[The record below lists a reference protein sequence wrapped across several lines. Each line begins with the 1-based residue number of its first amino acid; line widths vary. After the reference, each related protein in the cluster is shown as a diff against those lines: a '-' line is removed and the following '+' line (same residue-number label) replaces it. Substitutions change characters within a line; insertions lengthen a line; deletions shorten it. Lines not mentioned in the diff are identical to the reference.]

1 MDIKF
6 DFLNKRR
13 NPSLIL
19 CNPNGEELYSLAM
32 AKNREISISLNEIS
46 ELTFELSKYKNS
58 EEITPYYDLIKTK
71 RIIKVEDFGQFIITN
86 VEISSDGITEVK
98 QVTCKGLEFELSSKN
113 LDILEGTYALYNPT
127 DTEKSLLHIL
137 IGYIPTWSIQEVD
150 SELWSTWR
158 TFDIKDNNIF
168 NFLMEEVQIAFDC
181 VFIFDTF
188 NRRIKVVKTSNLLKT
203 TDIYLS
209 NRNLMKELNISENAD
224 NITTALTV
232 YGDGDLSIRTV
243 NPLGTAT
250 IYDFSFFATEEW
262 MTKELIVAVNLWQ
275 QKIKN
280 AETTYANKLVAI
292 KNLTNELDTLKNEL
306 VNLEIE
312 KKALEQKHSLAVVAG
327 DNANCTIYSNQI
339 KAKDVEISSKK
350 TQIGAKENEITQTQS
365 ELTAIT
371 KGLSFESNFTK
382 DQLKELSNFIY
393 QSSTQNTNYST
404 TDLTTIEEQRQIMY
418 DLYNW
423 GKEQLSKSC
432 QPIWEF
438 EVDSINFLNLIEYKD
453 TINQLDLGCEITI
466 EVNKHNDLYAKA
478 ILIGYTLNLDDF
490 TELELKFSS
499 VLNYSSSTYTFDE
512 LFNTTASISKSFDF
526 ESPSWSMGKEAYS
539 KINEYINSALDLT
552 NQGIISSDNQE
563 FTMTNVG
570 IRGRELDPQTKAYKP
585 EQIWINKNTIA
596 FSDDGFNT
604 TKSALGKVTLPDGTK
619 GYGLI
624 ADYIVGRVLCG
635 QKLILENE
643 KSTFRVDGDKVYIKN
658 ADIVVTSDTGKEST
672 LEDALK
678 YASENGGSTAYYQ
691 STPPSNPREGDIWY
705 DTSNGNKPKVYINN
719 MWKDASDADIA
730 KLYEKANGIASD
742 LASNISQVYEDMSQM
757 EQAIKDGEIVIF
769 YQNTKPLIPPAKL
782 GDMWYDTTLVNGV
795 KKNEAWLVIQQNGNL
810 VWEKIKDAEVT
821 KALADASTAQ
831 ATADGKIK
839 SYYQTTAPTNMT
851 TKDYGD
857 LWFDTSNYNRPY
869 RWDGSKWVDIH
880 DTMVDQ
886 VSSDLSNA
894 LVGVYEDM
902 SEMQQAIKDGE
913 IIIYYQGTSPTS
925 PKEGDLWYDTANKNK
940 AYVYKNG
947 GWKSIQDQTVVDA
960 LQQAQ
965 NAQTTADGKIKT
977 YYQTTAPSG
986 LTTKDFGDLWF
997 DTDDSNHLYRWDGS
1011 KWVDVQDKKIDEIS
1025 SDLASN
1031 ISQVYKDMDSMKQA
1045 IQDGEIV
1052 IFYQSTKPSSP
1063 PAKEGDLWYDTANKN
1078 KAYLFTSNTW
1088 KSIQDQTVVDALKNA
1103 QSAQATA
1110 DSKIKTY
1117 WQTTTPTNMSPTDVG
1132 DLWIDTG
1139 NKNKLYRYN
1148 GSSWVSVQDGTIAE
1162 ISTKVD
1168 SVIDSSGNLIAS
1180 KMVGQILTGKSN
1192 IVCASATTTGNVLTL
1207 NENGIIVATRNSDG
1221 TINTSGAMTCITKDG
1236 IVADAIKSGGTIQ
1249 GITLK
1254 GSTIYGGDLAGV
1266 YSKISSAD
1274 PLAVYRPTG
1283 KVAELWGA
1291 IDGSSYLN
1299 LYERSGTQKYR
1310 IASGANATS
1319 ITTIRDTGSIET
1331 IADKLI
1337 SFNGYEGF
1345 KVYAWNRTDP
1355 YIEIYRNFI
1364 GVGHP
1369 SAETYIDGSTVYIN
1383 GVAKGITLS
1392 ELEVANMELQAENQ
1406 ELALKQSELEV
1417 TLMEKGVL

>member
-280 AETTYANKLVAI
+280 AETTYTNKLVAI

-423 GKEQLSKSC
+423 GKEQLSKTC

-438 EVDSINFLNLIEYKD
+438 DVDSINFLNLIEYRD
-453 TINQLDLGCEITI
+453 TINEIDLGCEVTI
-466 EVNKHNDLYAKA
+466 EVDKAKDLYAKA
-478 ILIGYTLNLDDF
+478 ILIGYTLSLDDF

-499 VLNYSSSTYTFDE
+499 VLNYNSSSYTFEE

-526 ESPSWSMGKEAYS
+526 ESNSWSMGEKAYS
-539 KINEYINSALDLT
+539 KVNEYINNALDLT
-552 NQGIISSDNQE
+552 NQEIISSDNQE
-563 FTMTNVG
+563 FTITNVG
-570 IRGRELDPQTKAYKP
+570 IRGREKNLETNAYKP

-604 TKSALGKVTLPDGTK
+604 TKSALGKVILPDGTT

-643 KSTFRVDGDKVYIKN
+643 KSTFRVDGEKVFIKN
-658 ADIVVTSDTGKEST
+658 ADIIMTNDSGKEST

-678 YASENGGSTAYYQ
+678 EASENGGSTSYYQ
-691 STPPSNPREGDIWY
+691 STAPQNPKEGDIWF
-705 DTSNGNKPKVYINN
+705 DTSNGGNKPKVYINSI
-719 MWKDASDADIA
+719 WQDATDSDI
-730 KLYEKANGIASD
+730 KALQSKTNEISNN
-742 LASNISQVYEDMSQM
+742 LASSISKVYEDM

-769 YQNTKPLIPPAKL
+769 YQ
-782 GDMWYDTTLVNGV
+782 
-795 KKNEAWLVIQQNGNL
+795 
-810 VWEKIKDAEVT
+810 AE
-821 KALADASTAQ
+821 Q
-831 ATADGKIK
+831 
-839 SYYQTTAPTNMT
+839 P
-851 TKDYGD
+851 
-857 LWFDTSNYNRPY
+857 SN
-869 RWDGSKWVDIH
+869 
-880 DTMVDQ
+880 
-886 VSSDLSNA
+886 
-894 LVGVYEDM
+894 
-902 SEMQQAIKDGE
+902 
-913 IIIYYQGTSPTS
+913 
-925 PKEGDLWYDTANKNK
+925 PKEGDLWYDTDDKNK
-940 AYVYKNG
+940 AYVYKNSS
-947 GWKSIQDQTVVDA
+947 WKTLQDQTIIDA
-960 LQQAQ
+960 IQKANDAQA
-965 NAQTTADGKIKT
+965 TADGKIKT
-977 YYQTTAPSG
+977 YYQTTAPTG
-986 LTTKDFGDLWF
+986 
-997 DTDDSNHLYRWDGS
+997 
-1011 KWVDVQDKKIDEIS
+1011 
-1025 SDLASN
+1025 
-1031 ISQVYKDMDSMKQA
+1031 MK
-1045 IQDGEIV
+1045 
-1052 IFYQSTKPSSP
+1052 
-1063 PAKEGDLWYDTANKN
+1063 
-1078 KAYLFTSNTW
+1078 
-1088 KSIQDQTVVDALKNA
+1088 
-1103 QSAQATA
+1103 
-1110 DSKIKTY
+1110 
-1117 WQTTTPTNMSPTDVG
+1117 PTDVG
-1132 DLWIDTG
+1132 DLWIDTDD
-1139 NKNKLYRYN
+1139 KNKLYRYN
-1148 GSSWVSVQDGTIAE
+1148 GTSWVSVQDGTIADV
-1162 ISTKVD
+1162 STKVNSIMD
-1168 SVIDSSGNLIAS
+1168 ANGNLIAS

-1221 TINTSGAMTCITKDG
+1221 TINTSGVMTCITKDG

-1249 GITLK
+1249 GVTLK

-1355 YIEIYRNFI
+1355 YMEIYRNFI